1 MASTKLDLNVEDLRL
16 SPDMKDLPVI
26 AKYDEAV
33 KELLSQVFA
42 GNVILAPT
50 DRAFDLHVSQAK
62 DNKIRFPFISL
73 FPQGGYTRTN
83 KNYPLSNIGYPAH
96 RAAVLYDNDTL
107 QKKGTTKSMQNFHQ
121 VMYYNIPYSIT
132 CWSTNRIQALQLVQE
147 LAFWLQAQG
156 QVLIKYKS
164 NHYTANM
171 TVSDTIQDATSYAS
185 YADLGNIYMFT
196 LNISI
201 EAPVFRTANYLN
213 ITKASLELTL
223 KDAEEEK
230 KED

>member
-1 MASTKLDLNVEDLRL
+1 MATTNLDFHVEDLRL
-16 SPDMKDLPVI
+16 SKDLKDLPVI

-50 DRAFDLHVSQAK
+50 DRAFDLHIGQAK

-73 FPQGGYTRTN
+73 FPSGGYRRTN
-83 KNYPLSNIGYPAH
+83 KNFAQSNIGWPVN
-96 RAAVLYDNDTL
+96 RAAILYDDDTL
-107 QKKGTTKSMQNFHQ
+107 QKKGTTNNMQNFHQ
-121 VMYYNIPYSIT
+121 VMYYDIPYSIT

-156 QVLIKYKS
+156 QVLIQYKDKQ
-164 NHYTANM
+164 YTANL
-171 TVSDTIQDATSYAS
+171 TVDDTIQDATSYAS

-213 ITKASLELTL
+213 ITKASLELKL
-223 KDAEEEK
+223 KDLTDDM